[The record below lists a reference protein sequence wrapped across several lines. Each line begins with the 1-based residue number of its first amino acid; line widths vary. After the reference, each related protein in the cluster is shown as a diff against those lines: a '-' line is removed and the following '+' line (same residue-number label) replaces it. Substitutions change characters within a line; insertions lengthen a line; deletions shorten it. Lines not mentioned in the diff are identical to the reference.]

1 MSSKYQR
8 IKRVMMFRMFS
19 QSIANFYPVG
29 KRPIH
34 MHPFVFPITT
44 REKNSIWTTKHS
56 IQFQTVSPR
65 YFLNQPTLKYRW
77 DPRGGQKTKWK
88 TPSSNFE
95 ELIESITNMLLFFAG
110 GSRKKS
116 YEVSK
121 FGGGG
126 GGSMP

>member
-1 MSSKYQR
+1 MPCKLLPWDCCFRDGIHEGDGLR
-8 IKRVMMFRMFS
+8 ILRCWKFFT
-19 QSIANFYPVG
+19 PL
-29 KRPIH
+29 
-34 MHPFVFPITT
+34 T
-44 REKNSIWTTKHS
+44 
-56 IQFQTVSPR
+56 
-65 YFLNQPTLKYRW
+65 
-77 DPRGGQKTKWK
+77 RGGQKTKWK
-88 TPSSNFE
+88 TPSPNFE

>member
-1 MSSKYQR
+1 MSTIDKVLSLSVILLNHLFSCFLHHHCLQIPYITNFIIENVCSYLLNYR
-8 IKRVMMFRMFS
+8 NFAIKLDRDR
-19 QSIANFYPVG
+19 G
-29 KRPIH
+29 G
-34 MHPFVFPITT
+34 
-44 REKNSIWTTKHS
+44 
-56 IQFQTVSPR
+56 
-65 YFLNQPTLKYRW
+65 
-77 DPRGGQKTKWK
+77 GGQKTKWK

-121 FGGGG
+121 FWGGGGG